1 MGGVARI
8 EDWDAAGRSPVVREG
23 IGGEGRGR
31 ERALAADSNQ
41 TISAS
46 QPHRQGNVIV
56 GDFVDAT
63 KVVSFMTSVLRKHLT

>member
-1 MGGVARI
+1 MQQADPQWSEKALR
-8 EDWDAAGRSPVVREG
+8 
-23 IGGEGRGR
+23 GRGR